1 MSKSKPTN
9 KKTSANKPSFHFVF
23 GKKNYQLML
32 IGILV
37 IIVGYVLMYG
47 QEDIYS
53 FRKTT
58 LAPIVVIAG
67 FVIEVFAILKR
78 PESKDDSN

>member
-1 MSKSKPTN
+1 MSKSKSSD
-9 KKTSANKPSFHFVF
+9 KKAGQNKPDFHFVF

-32 IGILV
+32 IGIVV
-37 IIVGYVLMYG
+37 IVIGFALMVGT
-47 QEDIYS
+47 ENIYD

-78 PESKDDSN
+78 PDSEDESN